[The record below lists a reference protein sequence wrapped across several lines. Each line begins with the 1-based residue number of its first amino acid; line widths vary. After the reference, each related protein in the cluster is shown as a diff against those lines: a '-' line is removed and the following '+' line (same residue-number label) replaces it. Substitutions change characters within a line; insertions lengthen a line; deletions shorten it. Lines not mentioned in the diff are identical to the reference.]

1 LIAASVACFTAALS
15 SKAMLLDA
23 DTRRRLLRARDVLEL
38 VDDTAP
44 SIHDVARAIGVSRFH
59 FIRIFEATFGVTPH
73 QYRIGTRIDLA
84 KQMLAAGHHSV
95 TEVCFEVGFSSLG
108 SFSALFH
115 RRVGE
120 SPSTYARRLRAI
132 VQVPDA
138 IWRTAPPGCFGLMG
152 FLPKDA
158 FRTFREA

>member
-1 LIAASVACFTAALS
+1 
-15 SKAMLLDA
+15 MLLD
-23 DTRRRLLRARDVLEL
+23 DGTRRRLSRARDVLEL
-38 VDDTAP
+38 VDPTSP
-44 SIHDVARAIGVSRFH
+44 SIPDVARAAGISRFH
-59 FIRIFEATFGVTPH
+59 FIRVFEATFGVTPH
-73 QYRIGTRIDLA
+73 QYRIAARVDRA
-84 KQMLAAGHHSV
+84 KQLLAAGNHSV
-95 TEVCFEVGFSSLG
+95 TEVCLEVGFSSLG

-120 SPSTYARRLRAI
+120 SPSTYARRLRTV